1 MKRFGKAAG
10 ILLAAC
16 ALAMAQDPSTSA
28 ARGFR
33 VSKPPEAPAVQA
45 PSPLDDSFLGFDR
58 SEVDID
64 ALERYDDAVK
74 FDRSDEDPAE
84 KAQMWRELAQDLPKF
99 ADAAE
104 IGGRRPGEESRRARL
119 RLGAV
124 GAAPE
129 PRPRVQNGE
138 ARLVRGVLEG
148 VFRVARSGAGDGE
161 GPDRAR
167 PRGPDEGRAAEIGG
181 EGPEVR
187 ESADAAAP
195 LARRSSALQ
204 SAGKAV

>member
-104 IGGRRPGEESRRARL
+104 LRAREWG
-119 RLGAV
+119 RFGA
-124 GAAPE
+124 E
-129 PRPRVQNGE
+129 KK
-138 ARLVRGVLEG
+138 
-148 VFRVARSGAGDGE
+148 
-161 GPDRAR
+161 
-167 PRGPDEGRAAEIGG
+167 
-181 EGPEVR
+181 
-187 ESADAAAP
+187 SADAALAKRVAARDSDWALLAP
-195 LARRSSALQ
+195 LLSRGLGSKMERRAWSEEFLKAYFASPGVEPAMAKVLIAHVPAGPMRDALRKSAAKAPK
-204 SAGKAV
+204 SASPPTPPRP